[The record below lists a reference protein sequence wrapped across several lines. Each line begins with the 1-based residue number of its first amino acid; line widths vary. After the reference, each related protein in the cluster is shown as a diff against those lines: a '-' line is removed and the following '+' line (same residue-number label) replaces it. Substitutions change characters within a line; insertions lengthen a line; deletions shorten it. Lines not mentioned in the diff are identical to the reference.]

1 MNSIPSALSAFRGVL
16 ELIQNN
22 SALLLFILAIA
33 AFAVIWMALKV
44 AHAAVSKK

>member
-1 MNSIPSALSAFRGVL
+1 MSSIPTVLNAFRSFL

-22 SALLLFILAIA
+22 SALLIFVLAIA
-33 AFAVIWMALKV
+33 AFAVVWMALKV